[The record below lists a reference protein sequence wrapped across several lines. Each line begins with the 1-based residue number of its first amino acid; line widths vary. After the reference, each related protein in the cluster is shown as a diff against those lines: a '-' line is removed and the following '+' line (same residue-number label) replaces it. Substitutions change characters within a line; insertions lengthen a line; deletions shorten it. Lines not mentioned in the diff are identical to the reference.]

1 MTERKSSRCYM
12 AILQLVKARERDLGG
27 FVVRRVL
34 PAQGRQMV
42 GPFIFFDHL
51 GPTQFEPGHGI
62 DVRPHPHIALATVTY
77 LFSGSLEHRDSLG
90 NVREIR
96 PGDVNWMTAGGGIAH
111 SERTPHLARAAGAK
125 IHGIQSWVALP
136 DGHEDIEPSFT
147 HYPVSVL
154 PQRVLD
160 GVSLSVVAGEAFGL
174 RSPVLSLWPTL
185 YVHARFAPGAALE
198 MPPDHD
204 ERAIYVVSGELAVGE
219 TKIIEGQLAVLEP
232 GKSLTLRAAAE
243 TNAMLLGGKHFPSP
257 RFIWWNFVASSPERI
272 ALAKDR
278 WANRQF
284 APVPGETE
292 FIPLPSE

>member
-1 MTERKSSRCYM
+1 M

-42 GPFIFFDHL
+42 GPFIFFDHM
-51 GPTQFEPGHGI
+51 GPTLFEPGHGI

-96 PGDVNWMTAGGGIAH
+96 PGDVNWMTAGRGIAH
-111 SERTPHLARAAGAK
+111 SERTPHLARAEGGK

-136 DGHEDIEPSFT
+136 DGHEDSEPSFA

-154 PQRVLD
+154 PQCALD
-160 GVSLSVVAGEAFGL
+160 GVTLSVVAGEAFGL

-185 YVHARFAPGAALE
+185 YVHAGFAAEAALE

-204 ERAIYVVSGELAVGE
+204 ERAIYVVNGELALGE
-219 TKIIEGQLAVLEP
+219 VKIIEGQLAVLEP
-232 GKSLTLRAAAE
+232 GKKLTLRATRE
-243 TNAMLLGGKHFPSP
+243 TNAMLLGGKRFPTP

-292 FIPLPSE
+292 FIPLPTE

>member
-1 MTERKSSRCYM
+1 M
-12 AILQLVKARERDLGG
+12 AILHLVTARERDLGG

-96 PGDVNWMTAGGGIAH
+96 PGDVNWMTAGSGIAH
-111 SERTPHLARAAGAK
+111 SERTPHPARAAGER

-147 HYPVSVL
+147 HYPVAVL
-154 PQRVLD
+154 PQRVVD

-232 GKSLTLRAAAE
+232 GKNLTLRAAAE
-243 TNAMLLGGKHFPSP
+243 TNAMLLGGERFPSP

-272 ALAKDR
+272 ALAKER

-292 FIPLPSE
+292 FIPLPPE

>member
-1 MTERKSSRCYM
+1 
-12 AILQLVKARERDLGG
+12 
-27 FVVRRVL
+27 
-34 PAQGRQMV
+34 MV

-96 PGDVNWMTAGGGIAH
+96 PGDVNWMTAGRGIAH
-111 SERTPHLARAAGAK
+111 SERTPHLARAAGER

-154 PQRVLD
+154 PQRALD
-160 GVSLSVVAGEAFGL
+160 GVSLSVIAGDAYGL

-185 YVHARFAPGAALE
+185 YVHAGFARGTNLE
-198 MPPDHD
+198 MPAEHD
-204 ERAIYVVSGELAVGE
+204 ERAIYVVNGELAVGDA
-219 TKIIEGQLAVLEP
+219 KITAGQLAVLGP
-232 GKSLTLRAAAE
+232 GKNFTLRAAGE
-243 TNAMLLGGKHFPSP
+243 TNAMLLGGKRFPTP
-257 RFIWWNFVASSPERI
+257 RFIWWNFVASSHERI